1 MKNYKLQSTNYLK
14 AQIRNYPYY
23 RSGFTLIEV
32 LVASAIL
39 VVLAFGFLSMQY
51 IIGQNQVSVWR
62 NFLSID
68 ATNTA
73 VSEIVKELRNSRES
87 DAGTYP
93 LEVTGDQEIVFYSD
107 YDYDSSVERVRYTLS
122 GNTLTRGIIKPQGS
136 PAVYLPANE
145 RTKVVSDIIRNGSN
159 PVFYYYNGEW
169 PEDTVN
175 NPLIPADRISNTRL
189 IKIILKANPKANNSG
204 NDYVLESNVNIRT
217 SLTD

>member
-1 MKNYKLQSTNYLK
+1 MVFKKQ
-14 AQIRNYPYY
+14 Q
-23 RSGFTLIEV
+23 GFTLIEV

-93 LEVTGDQEIVFYSD
+93 LEITGDQEIVFYSD
-107 YDYDSSVERVRYTLS
+107 YNYDGLVERVRYTLS
-122 GNTLTRGIIKPQGS
+122 GNTLTRGIIEPQGS

-145 RTKVVSDIIRNGSN
+145 RTRVASDIIRNGTS
-159 PVFYYYNGEW
+159 PVFYYYNAEW
-169 PEDTVN
+169 PQDLVN
-175 NPLIPADRISNTRL
+175 NPLSAADRISNTRL
-189 IKIILKANPKANNSG
+189 IKIILKANPKASNSE
-204 NDYVLESNVNIRT
+204 NDYVLESNVNIRAF
-217 SLTD
+217 LTD

>member
-93 LEVTGDQEIVFYSD
+93 LEVTGNQEIVFYSD

-122 GNTLTRGIIKPQGS
+122 GNTLTRGIIKPQGY

-145 RTKVVSDIIRNGSN
+145 RTKVVSDIIRNGAD

-217 SLTD
+217 FLTD